1 MVHAVYTSAM
11 DLATVS
17 ATVIATFS
25 RRMRLRLDDG
35 REVDARIK
43 GKRIKPVCG
52 DLVDAEPIDN
62 EVDWLI
68 TSITE
73 RRNELTRPNMRGKIE
88 VLAANL
94 DYLVVVAAAEPKPDW
109 FIVDRYLCAAELM
122 GIGAGVVFNKSDLG
136 TSSVRYEL
144 DTYFDIGYDVV
155 SCSALT
161 GDGIDNVRSL
171 LESHCAIIVGQSG
184 VGKSSIINS
193 LLGDDVQKTSEI
205 SDKSREGRHT
215 TVNSAMISLP
225 GGGVIIDSPGV
236 RDYAPALESSTIA
249 SQGFREIRDAAQE
262 CRFANCRHLR
272 EPGCAV
278 KDRSE
283 AGVIS
288 PRRYESYKRIV
299 NLTEQLSQGKY

>member
-1 MVHAVYTSAM
+1 M
-11 DLATVS
+11 DLATFS

-25 RRMRLRLDDG
+25 RRMRIRLEDG

-68 TSITE
+68 TSIAE
-73 RRNELTRPNMRGKIE
+73 RRNELTRPNMRGQVE

-94 DYLVVVAAAEPKPDW
+94 DYLIVVAAAQPRPDW

-193 LLGDDVQKTSEI
+193 LIGDDVQKTAEI
-205 SDKSREGRHT
+205 SDKSREGKHT
-215 TVNSAMISLP
+215 TVNSAMIALP
-225 GGGVIIDSPGV
+225 GDGWIIDSPGV

-249 SQGFREIRDAAQE
+249 SQGFREIRDASQE

-278 KDRSE
+278 KDRCES
-283 AGVIS
+283 GTIS

-299 NLTEQLSQGKY
+299 NLTEQLSEGRY